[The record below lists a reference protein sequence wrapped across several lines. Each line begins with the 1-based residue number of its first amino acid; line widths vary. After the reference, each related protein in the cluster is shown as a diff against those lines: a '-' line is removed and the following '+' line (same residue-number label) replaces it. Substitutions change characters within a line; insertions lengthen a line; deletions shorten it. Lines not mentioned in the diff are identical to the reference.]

1 MKPVKTFNEAIRRL
15 ERLESRID
23 KKLAISEE
31 KEDLTETDL
40 ELYGNEV
47 IKEIY
52 QIYGADHLKAMLE
65 SPTLSGESKIIIADF
80 LCRIDETPW
89 RN

>member
-1 MKPVKTFNEAIRRL
+1 MKKMNEPIKRL
-15 ERLESRID
+15 ERLESR
-23 KKLAISEE
+23 LAINSEI
-31 KEDLTETDL
+31 EDLTESDL
-40 ELYGNEV
+40 ELFGNEA

-52 QIYGADHLKAMLE
+52 QIYGPDHLKAMLD

-80 LCRIDETPW
+80 LCRVDETPW

>member
-1 MKPVKTFNEAIRRL
+1 MRTMNDAIKRL
-15 ERLESRID
+15 ERLERRLES
-23 KKLAISEE
+23 LNAINTEL
-31 KEDLTETDL
+31 EDLSETDL

-52 QIYGADHLKAMLE
+52 QIYGPDHLKAMLD

>member
-1 MKPVKTFNEAIRRL
+1 MKKMNEPIKRL
-15 ERLESRID
+15 ERLESR
-23 KKLAISEE
+23 LAISTEI
-31 KEDLTETDL
+31 EDLTEAEL
-40 ELYGNEV
+40 ELYGNDA

-52 QIYGADHLKAMLE
+52 QIYGPDHLKAMLD
-65 SPTLSGESKIIIADF
+65 SPTLSGESKIIIADY